1 VRAMTIPATVMDPE
15 INKRIDK
22 LEEQVAKIR
31 NLVVHLGNQNKVIE
45 EKIEDDIHDHVRT
58 LVDRIHILESEIK
71 SLK

>member
-1 VRAMTIPATVMDPE
+1 MTIPATVMDPE

-58 LVDRIHILESEIK
+58 LVDRIHILENEIK
-71 SLK
+71 GLKQ

>member
-1 VRAMTIPATVMDPE
+1 MTIPATVMDPG

-31 NLVVHLGNQNKVIE
+31 NLVVHLGNQNKIME